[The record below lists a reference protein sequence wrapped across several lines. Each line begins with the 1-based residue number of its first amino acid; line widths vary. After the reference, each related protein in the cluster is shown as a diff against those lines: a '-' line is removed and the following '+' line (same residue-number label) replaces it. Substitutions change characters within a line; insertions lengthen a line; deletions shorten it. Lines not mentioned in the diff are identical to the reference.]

1 VARLKA
7 MHERRLRLFCSSVSS
22 MFDPYVGILVK
33 LKANL
38 VPVFV
43 FNANYFYFLFKNK
56 WLNVVASGFA

>member
-1 VARLKA
+1 
-7 MHERRLRLFCSSVSS
+7 